1 MHGMIARPC
10 RTPLEHNVHVIDAEG
25 ADRIELELTSDGYVG
40 SVARIASDGSVP
52 WRLKP
57 HEVGQD
63 AFVRV
68 EVRPRELVVTS
79 WWGWQI
85 VTDLAS
91 GAETRRRFTK

>member
-1 MHGMIARPC
+1 
-10 RTPLEHNVHVIDAEG
+10 
-25 ADRIELELTSDGYVG
+25 VG

-79 WWGWQI
+79 WSGWQI